1 MYESVKS
8 DAISGIEVAKVTAP
22 EDIRAADGAAYT
34 TNFSAIGVG
43 GTQIQFTYDT
53 MPGNQP
59 VTYGNTVFMW
69 QTTSSSI
76 PTGVAPINTFSVTPN
91 QPNGSST
98 FPAQVG
104 LVSYLLGYATGPNV
118 KNVCATVFIPVS
130 GANDNQSPSVS
141 NAGYGPTSVTYNY
154 SVPGGTQP
162 QSDGDW
168 VGIWEG
174 QGVAV
179 LYAVPP
185 KAFAQVPQNSSSGQ
199 GFINNVQL
207 LRNTQYTLGYFKG
220 GYAASRPSQSTL
232 ACSYSFNT

>member
-1 MYESVKS
+1 MSDIVNS
-8 DAISGIEVAKVTAP
+8 DAIRGIEVAQVTPP
-22 EDIRAADGAAYT
+22 EAIRAADGQAYT
-34 TNFSAIGVG
+34 TQFSAIGVG

-69 QTTSSSI
+69 QTTSQSI
-76 PTGVAPINTFSVTPN
+76 PTGVSPINTWSVSPN

-118 KNVCATVFIPVS
+118 KNVCATVFIPTS
-130 GANDNQSPSVS
+130 GSNVNQSPSIS
-141 NAGYGPTSVTYNY
+141 SAGYGPTSVTYNY

-162 QSDGDW
+162 QTDGDW
-168 VGIWEG
+168 VGIWQG
-174 QGVAV
+174 QGVGV
-179 LYAVPP
+179 LYAVAPL
-185 KAFAQVPQNSSSGQ
+185 AFAQVPQNFSSGQ

-207 LRNTQYTLGYFKG
+207 LRGTQYTLGYFKG
-220 GYAASRPSQSTL
+220 GYAATKPSQTTL
-232 ACSYSFNT
+232 ACSYSFTT